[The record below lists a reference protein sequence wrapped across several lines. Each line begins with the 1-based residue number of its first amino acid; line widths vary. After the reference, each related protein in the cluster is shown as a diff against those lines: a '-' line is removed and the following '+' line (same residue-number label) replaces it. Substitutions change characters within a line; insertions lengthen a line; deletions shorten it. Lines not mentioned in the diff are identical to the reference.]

1 MSATGTP
8 AGERLVDIIGTMVHG
23 GVNARRT
30 LARGLIITYLAPEP
44 DTPREQ
50 ARWSLTAARVG
61 LWPDDQELKIVRDCL
76 YHGVATAPVGAGLR
90 RVAVDQAGAAAAGG
104 RAAAGYVHDDV
115 AAVAG
120 AGGVRRAGGAA
131 GDAGGGAGAEMRVGL
146 WWGGGVL

>member
-8 AGERLVDIIGTMVHG
+8 AGERLVDIIGVMVHG

-76 YHGVATAPVGAGLR
+76 YKAWRRHPSALAYDESQWIKQERRLQEGGRLLGTFTTTWRQWPVREVFGAPVELR
-90 RVAVDQAGAAAAGG
+90 ETMAAALA
-104 RAAAGYVHDDV
+104 
-115 AAVAG
+115 
-120 AGGVRRAGGAA
+120 RR
-131 GDAGGGAGAEMRVGL
+131 
-146 WWGGGVL
+146 